1 MEENKFLSRLL
12 KEGESDQLEFKSQ
25 FNIEGIA
32 STICGF
38 LNAKGGRLILGIN
51 DKKKAVGI
59 ENYETVIQKLSN
71 FLYSEIVP
79 SSIISLRKETYE
91 DKVVILIEVI
101 EGNKKPYSIKNKT
114 YLRIGSNTRLASED
128 EMSFLIR
135 DRKVHESS
143 WERSPCL
150 EVEISDLDTEEIS
163 RVIELSNNIKRSAPF
178 DNKNP
183 MAFLNSNQLSFN
195 QGFTNGSVVL
205 FGKTPTYF
213 LPQCT
218 VRIVEFPEGK
228 TGSKFGNTILIED
241 NLFSAFREIQSYF
254 KRTIPIVS
262 RFNESDWQRADTYKY
277 PLQALDEGVI
287 NAMMHRD
294 YSDSSGEVFIGVYHN
309 RIEIINSG
317 DLPHFLT
324 DSKLKRS
331 HQSIPPNPS
340 ITHVVFLCGMIE
352 KVGRGTIL
360 INEQFT
366 NEKLPAPHWES
377 GNGFTKLTLYGDSK
391 EIVLNDRMIAFYSE
405 FKQNVFSRQDYED
418 FFKGTI
424 AEKTARNDLSK
435 LVDGGYLIMTGKGS
449 STRYERTEK
458 QLPENTGQGL

>member
-1 MEENKFLSRLL
+1 MEENKFLYSLL

-25 FNIEGIA
+25 FNLEGIA

-38 LNAKGGRLILGIN
+38 LNANGGRLILGIN
-51 DKKKAVGI
+51 DNKKFVGI
-59 ENYETVIQKLSN
+59 ENFEFNFQKLST
-71 FLYSEIVP
+71 FLHNEIVP
-79 SSIISLRKETYE
+79 SSIISIRKEIYKDE
-91 DKVVILIEVI
+91 QVILIEVI
-101 EGNKKPYSIKNKT
+101 EGNKKPYSFKNKT
-114 YLRIGSNTRLASED
+114 YLRIGTSTRLASED

-150 EVEISDLDTEEIS
+150 EVELTDLDTDEIS
-163 RVIELSNNIKRSAPF
+163 RVIELSNKVKRSAPF
-178 DNKNP
+178 DIENP
-183 MAFLNSNQLSFN
+183 VAFLNSNQLSFN

-205 FGKTPTYF
+205 FGKNPTYF

-228 TGSKFGNTILIED
+228 TGSKFGNTILIEG
-241 NLFSAFREIQSYF
+241 NLFNAFREIQAYF
-254 KRTIPIVS
+254 KRTIPLVS
-262 RFNESDWQRADTYKY
+262 RFSETDWQRVDTYKY

-317 DLPHFLT
+317 ELPHFLT
-324 DSKLKRS
+324 DSKLKKS

-366 NEKLPAPHWES
+366 KEKLPAPRWES
-377 GNGFTKLTLYGDSK
+377 NQGFTKLTLYGDSK
-391 EIVLNDRMIAFYSE
+391 EIALNDRMVFFYSE
-405 FKQNVFSRQDYED
+405 FKENVFSRQDYED
-418 FFKGTI
+418 FFKGKI

-449 STRYERTEK
+449 LTKYERTEK
-458 QLPENTGQGL
+458 QLPESAG

>member
-1 MEENKFLSRLL
+1 MEENKFLYSLL

-25 FNIEGIA
+25 FDMGRIA

-38 LNAKGGRLILGIN
+38 LNAKGGRLILGIDEN
-51 DKKKAVGI
+51 KKPIRI
-59 ENYETVIQKLSN
+59 ENLESKFESLTT
-71 FLYSEIVP
+71 FLFKEIIP
-79 SSIISLRKETYE
+79 SSIISIRKEIYKNE
-91 DKVVILIEVI
+91 QVVLIEVI
-101 EGNKKPYSIKNKT
+101 EGNKKPYSINNKT
-114 YLRIGSNTRLASED
+114 YLRIGATTKLATED

-135 DRKVHESS
+135 DRKIHESS

-150 EVEISDLDTEEIS
+150 EVEISNLDTNEIS
-163 RVIELSNNIKRSAPF
+163 RVIELSNNIRRSTPF
-178 DNKNP
+178 DVKNP
-183 MAFLNSNQLSFN
+183 ILFLNSNQLSFN
-195 QGFTNGSVVL
+195 QGFTNGAVVL
-205 FGKTPTYF
+205 FGNEPTYF

-241 NLFSAFREIQSYF
+241 NLFKAFKEIQAYF
-254 KRTIPIVS
+254 KRTIPLVS
-262 RFNESDWQRADTYKY
+262 RFSESDWQRIDSYKY

-287 NAMMHRD
+287 NALMHRD

-317 DLPHFLT
+317 ELPHFLT
-324 DSKLKRS
+324 DSKLKKS

-360 INEQFT
+360 INEQFIK
-366 NEKLPAPHWES
+366 EGLPAPHWES
-377 GNGFTKLTLYGDSK
+377 KQGFTKLTLYGDSM
-391 EIVLNDRMIAFYSE
+391 EIVLNNRMIE
-405 FKQNVFSRQDYED
+405 FFTTYTENVFSRQNYED

-449 STRYERTEK
+449 LTKYERTEK
-458 QLPENTGQGL
+458 QLPESTG